1 MARRKDFV
9 ARGRRIEE
17 ARNVCSNNGD
27 SIMGCVLRGNLKE
40 NSLTTFEGLMRIS
53 VFFDF
58 KRR

>member
-9 ARGRRIEE
+9 ARGRRTEE

-27 SIMGCVLRGNLKE
+27 SIMGWVLRGNLKE